1 MKSLFKKHYE
11 RKKRSN
17 AAAKHVAVTLE
28 ESKIN
33 LVAEKQSHE
42 AGDIPSNGN
51 NMSEDTIAQTLSLS
65 TLNDS
70 VDSHKHESSNILKQ
84 VHDCEN
90 YQQMQPNNA
99 EAKRQEVSAESS
111 SATAERRSGTR
122 RSQSVS
128 ENNLS
133 QTGSLRSLHESVNTQ
148 TRGSNNIMKCTGG
161 YEKDDVQVIKNKT
174 FSQAQLE
181 NEDLAHWKPRQDYM
195 ELNSGRALANVRHQI
210 NQNTSGAGSYVTMP
224 KRVRIW
230 DGE

>member
-11 RKKRSN
+11 RKKRN
-17 AAAKHVAVTLE
+17 NGAAKHVALTLE

-51 NMSEDTIAQTLSLS
+51 NMSEDTISQSLS

-70 VDSHKHESSNILKQ
+70 VASHKHESSNILKQ

-90 YQQMQPNNA
+90 YQQMQQNNA
-99 EAKRQEVSAESS
+99 EAKHQEVSAESS

-122 RSQSVS
+122 RSRSVS

-133 QTGSLRSLHESVNTQ
+133 QTGSLHSLHKSVNTQ
-148 TRGSNNIMKCTGG
+148 TCGSNNIMKRTGG
-161 YEKDDVQVIKNKT
+161 YEKNDVQVIKNKT

-181 NEDLAHWKPRQDYM
+181 NEDLAHWKPRQNYV
-195 ELNSGRALANVRHQI
+195 ELNSGRALANNVRHQI